1 MVILENNDLFKNII
15 KMVFFN
21 ENNMYNG
28 HHQTILPILEMKE
41 LVELVRFL
49 QDQDEEDQM
58 WEITIHPEQS
68 GDLTASI
75 ERSKDGKN
83 KQLMFAVE
91 KIIL

>member
-28 HHQTILPILEMKE
+28 HYQTILPILEMKE

-49 QDQDEEDQM
+49 QDQDEEEQM

-83 KQLMFAVE
+83 KQLMFAVD